1 MIHKFFKKH
10 LELIS
15 LLQQYDNVHGFI
27 ELIN

>member
-1 MIHKFFKKH
+1 MIHKIKKKH